1 MREVIQEQEAKR
13 KSELDSLQAQITP
26 HFLYNTLD
34 IVVWMIEEN
43 RKRRCRRHGY
53 GTGKIS
59 AYQPQQRKKY
69 HHGSR

>member
-43 RKRRCRRHGY
+43 
-53 GTGKIS
+53 
-59 AYQPQQRKKY
+59 
-69 HHGSR
+69 

>member
-43 RKRRCRRHGY
+43 RKKMPQAWLRHWQDFCV
-53 GTGKIS
+53 S
-59 AYQPQQRKKY
+59 ASAKEKY